1 MYVPQNGIEVI
12 VSSCQ
17 SQEGGFKLK
26 CSSTTL
32 HFIFLLQTD
41 FTVGEDAAVW
51 NFEYWCQPPA
61 CIFFQSAYFVW
72 MMRHIVGRVISSEQR
87 HCLKGTDT
95 DFQQMPFLLVRAVKD
110 DPWKCNLFNGP
121 IKEHRTPRS
130 SSVTKM
136 VDIPLTRELP
146 ERPAQCFSCQSS
158 ILSPFIMRVGDFTLQ
173 SWNLSWFKWASSL
186 NSVRKAAQKS

>member
-41 FTVGEDAAVW
+41 FTVGEGDAVW

-110 DPWKCNLFNGP
+110 DLESVIYSVGQSKN
-121 IKEHRTPRS
+121 IEHPDQAQWQ
-130 SSVTKM
+130 KW
-136 VDIPLTRELP
+136 LTSPSQESFLRGQP
-146 ERPAQCFSCQSS
+146 SASAARAQFSPH
-158 ILSPFIMRVGDFTLQ
+158 L
-173 SWNLSWFKWASSL
+173 
-186 NSVRKAAQKS
+186 